1 MKINTNKLRNML
13 GHITKVKANPLLE
26 ISNYIQLVCDKDGSM
41 RINATAGDNHIT
53 LFEDGE
59 YDESIDFIVKTDQ
72 FVSLINKTTTEN
84 VTLTAKENYLEVKG
98 NGTYKVELVQGEI
111 YPDHKIET
119 NGALKID
126 DCVAYNL
133 KHGLNVGKNVK
144 SQTAADGCLF
154 GYLFRNNHIITADAI
169 KVNASDFDCQGL
181 EVLIPPSLANLVQTL
196 SSEKVNIIHD
206 VNNNSIMFKSKNIV
220 ISGTLM
226 EGVEEYPESILPMI
240 EETQPSLCVVDT
252 QEFLK
257 ALNRIGLFI
266 DIYDMNT
273 LQIAFVGDLITLQTV
288 GGSVESITTKD
299 SPRHED
305 IVYEVNIKYLQD
317 LVSSVDSPTIDIEYG
332 NPDLI
337 KIVSDKDQ
345 MLLSTLDNE

>member
-13 GHITKVKANPLLE
+13 GHITKIKANPLLE

-41 RINATAGDNHIT
+41 RINATDGDNHIT
-53 LFEDGE
+53 VFEDGE
-59 YDESIDFIVKTDQ
+59 YDESIDYIVKTDQ

>member
-26 ISNYIQLVCDKDGSM
+26 ISNYIQLVCDKDGIK
-41 RINATAGDNHIT
+41 INATDGDNHIT
-53 LFEDGE
+53 VFEDGE
-59 YDESIDFIVKTDQ
+59 YDESIDYIVKTDQ

>member
-41 RINATAGDNHIT
+41 KINATDGDNHIT
-53 LFEDGE
+53 VFEDGE
-59 YDESIDFIVKTDQ
+59 YDESIDYIVKTDQ

>member
-1 MKINTNKLRNML
+1 MRINTNKLRNML

-26 ISNYIQLVCDKDGSM
+26 ISNYIQLVCDKDGIK
-41 RINATAGDNHIT
+41 INATDGDNHIT
-53 LFEDGE
+53 VFEDGE
-59 YDESIDFIVKTDQ
+59 YDESIDYIVKTDQ

-317 LVSSVDSPTIDIEYG
+317 LVAP
-332 NPDLI
+332 LI
-337 KIVSDKDQ
+337 
-345 MLLSTLDNE
+345 LLQ

>member
-41 RINATAGDNHIT
+41 RINATDGDNHIT
-53 LFEDGE
+53 VFEDGE

-305 IVYEVNIKYLQD
+305 IVYAVNIKYLQD

>member
-1 MKINTNKLRNML
+1 MRINTNKLRNML

-26 ISNYIQLVCDKDGSM
+26 ISNYIQLVCDKDGIK
-41 RINATAGDNHIT
+41 INATDGDNHIT
-53 LFEDGE
+53 VFEDGE

>member
-1 MKINTNKLRNML
+1 MRINTNKLRNML

-41 RINATAGDNHIT
+41 RINATDGDNHIT
-53 LFEDGE
+53 VFEDGE

-206 VNNNSIMFKSKNIV
+206 VNNNSIMFESKNIV

>member
-1 MKINTNKLRNML
+1 ML

-26 ISNYIQLVCDKDGSM
+26 ISNYIQLVCDKDGIK
-41 RINATAGDNHIT
+41 INATDGDNHIT
-53 LFEDGE
+53 VFEDGE
-59 YDESIDFIVKTDQ
+59 YDESIDYIVKTDQ

>member
-41 RINATAGDNHIT
+41 RINATDGDNHIT
-53 LFEDGE
+53 VFEDGE

>member
-41 RINATAGDNHIT
+41 KINATDGDNHIT
-53 LFEDGE
+53 VFEDGE

>member
-13 GHITKVKANPLLE
+13 GHITKIKANPLLE

-41 RINATAGDNHIT
+41 KINATDGDNHIT
-53 LFEDGE
+53 VFEDGE
-59 YDESIDFIVKTDQ
+59 YDESIDYIVKTDQ

-266 DIYDMNT
+266 DIYDMNI

>member
-41 RINATAGDNHIT
+41 RINATDGDNHIT
-53 LFEDGE
+53 VFEDGE

-98 NGTYKVELVQGEI
+98 NGTYKVELVQDEI

>member
-41 RINATAGDNHIT
+41 KINATDGDNHIT
-53 LFEDGE
+53 VFEDGE
-59 YDESIDFIVKTDQ
+59 YDESIDYIVKTDQ

-288 GGSVESITTKD
+288 GGSVESMTTKD

>member
-1 MKINTNKLRNML
+1 MRINTNKLRNML

-26 ISNYIQLVCDKDGSM
+26 ISNYIQLVCDKDGIK
-41 RINATAGDNHIT
+41 INATDGDNHIT
-53 LFEDGE
+53 VFEDGE
-59 YDESIDFIVKTDQ
+59 YDESIDYIVKTDQ

>member
-13 GHITKVKANPLLE
+13 GHITKIKANPLLE

-41 RINATAGDNHIT
+41 RINATDGDNHIT
-53 LFEDGE
+53 VFEDGE

>member
-1 MKINTNKLRNML
+1 ML

-41 RINATAGDNHIT
+41 RINATDGDNHIT
-53 LFEDGE
+53 VFEDGE

-181 EVLIPPSLANLVQTL
+181 EVLIPPSLANLFQTL

-206 VNNNSIMFKSKNIV
+206 MNNNSIMFKSKNIV

-240 EETQPSLCVVDT
+240 EESQPSLCVVDT

>member
-1 MKINTNKLRNML
+1 ML

-41 RINATAGDNHIT
+41 KINATDGDNHIT
-53 LFEDGE
+53 VFEDGE
-59 YDESIDFIVKTDQ
+59 YDESIDYIVKTDQ

>member
-1 MKINTNKLRNML
+1 MKINTNKLKNML
-13 GHITKVKANPLLE
+13 SHVVKVKANPLLE
-26 ISNYIQLVCDKDGSM
+26 ISNYIQLVCDQDGIK
-41 RINATAGDNHIT
+41 INATDGDNHIT
-53 LFEDGE
+53 VFEDSE
-59 YDESIDFIVKTDQ
+59 LSEENIEFIVKTNQ
-72 FVSLINKTTTEN
+72 FVSLMNKTTTES
-84 VTLTAKENYLEVKG
+84 VTLTDKETYLEVKG
-98 NGTYKVELVQGEI
+98 NGIYKVELVQGET
-111 YPDHKIET
+111 YPGHKIET
-119 NGALKID
+119 NGALKIN
-126 DCVAYNL
+126 DCTTYNL

-169 KVNASDFDCQGL
+169 KVNASVFECEGL

-206 VNNNSIMFKSKNIV
+206 TDNNSIMFESKNIV

-226 EGVEEYPESILPMI
+226 EGVEDYPESILPMI
-240 EETQPSLCVVDT
+240 EESQPSLCVVDT

-266 DIYDMNT
+266 DVYDMNT
-273 LQIAFVGDLITLQTV
+273 LQIAFVGDLITFQTS

-305 IVYEVNIKYLQD
+305 IVYEVNIKFLYD

-337 KIVSDKDQ
+337 KIVSDKDE
-345 MLLSTLDNE
+345 MLLSTMDDE

>member
-13 GHITKVKANPLLE
+13 GHITKIKANPLLE

-41 RINATAGDNHIT
+41 KINATDGDNHIT
-53 LFEDGE
+53 VFEDGE

>member
-41 RINATAGDNHIT
+41 RINATDGDNHIT
-53 LFEDGE
+53 VFEDGE
-59 YDESIDFIVKTDQ
+59 YDESIDYIVKTDQ

>member
-1 MKINTNKLRNML
+1 ML
-13 GHITKVKANPLLE
+13 GHITKIKANPLLE

-41 RINATAGDNHIT
+41 RINATDGDNHIT
-53 LFEDGE
+53 VFEDGE

>member
-41 RINATAGDNHIT
+41 KINATDGDNHIT
-53 LFEDGE
+53 VFEDGE
-59 YDESIDFIVKTDQ
+59 YDESIDYIVKTDQ

-345 MLLSTLDNE
+345 MLLSTLANE

>member
-41 RINATAGDNHIT
+41 RINATDGDNHIT
-53 LFEDGE
+53 VFEDGE

-206 VNNNSIMFKSKNIV
+206 VNNNSIMFKSTNIV

>member
-1 MKINTNKLRNML
+1 MRINTNKLRNML

-41 RINATAGDNHIT
+41 KINATDGDNHIT
-53 LFEDGE
+53 VFEDGE

>member
-13 GHITKVKANPLLE
+13 GHITKIKANPLLE

-41 RINATAGDNHIT
+41 RINATDGGNHIT
-53 LFEDGE
+53 VFEDGE

>member
-1 MKINTNKLRNML
+1 ML
-13 GHITKVKANPLLE
+13 GHITKIKANPLLE

-41 RINATAGDNHIT
+41 KINATDGDNHIT
-53 LFEDGE
+53 VFEDGE

>member
-1 MKINTNKLRNML
+1 MRINTNKLRNML

-26 ISNYIQLVCDKDGSM
+26 ISNYIQLVCDKDGIK
-41 RINATAGDNHIT
+41 INATDGDNHIT
-53 LFEDGE
+53 VFEDGE
-59 YDESIDFIVKTDQ
+59 YDESIDYIVKTDQ

-273 LQIAFVGDLITLQTV
+273 LQIAFVGDLIKLQTV

>member
-41 RINATAGDNHIT
+41 RINATDGDNHIT
-53 LFEDGE
+53 VFEDGE

-111 YPDHKIET
+111 YPDHKIVT

>member
-41 RINATAGDNHIT
+41 RINATDGDNHIT
-53 LFEDGE
+53 VFEDGE
-59 YDESIDFIVKTDQ
+59 YDESIDYIVKTDQ

-206 VNNNSIMFKSKNIV
+206 VNNNSIMFKSTNIV

>member
-1 MKINTNKLRNML
+1 MRINTNKLRNML

-41 RINATAGDNHIT
+41 RINATDGDNHIT
-53 LFEDGE
+53 VFEDGE

>member
-41 RINATAGDNHIT
+41 KINATDGDNHIT
-53 LFEDGE
+53 VFEDGE
-59 YDESIDFIVKTDQ
+59 YDELIDYIVKTDQ

>member
-1 MKINTNKLRNML
+1 MRINTNKLRNML

-41 RINATAGDNHIT
+41 RINATDGDNHIT
-53 LFEDGE
+53 VFEDGE

-345 MLLSTLDNE
+345 MLLSTLDTE

>member
-1 MKINTNKLRNML
+1 MRINTNKLRNML

-41 RINATAGDNHIT
+41 RINATDGDNHIT
-53 LFEDGE
+53 VFEDGE

-144 SQTAADGCLF
+144 SQTVADGCLF
-154 GYLFRNNHIITADAI
+154 GYLFRSNYIITADAI

-181 EVLIPPSLANLVQTL
+181 EVLIPPSLANLVQAL

-206 VNNNSIMFKSKNIV
+206 IDNNSIMFEGKNIV

>member
-41 RINATAGDNHIT
+41 RINATDGDNHIT
-53 LFEDGE
+53 VFEDGE

-133 KHGLNVGKNVK
+133 KHGLTVGKNVK

>member
-1 MKINTNKLRNML
+1 MRINTNKLRNML

-26 ISNYIQLVCDKDGSM
+26 ISNYIQLVCDKDGGM
-41 RINATAGDNHIT
+41 RINATDGDNHIT
-53 LFEDGE
+53 VFEDGE

>member
-1 MKINTNKLRNML
+1 ML

-41 RINATAGDNHIT
+41 RINATDGDNHIT
-53 LFEDGE
+53 VFEDGE